1 MKTER
6 ERRGEEGGARASV
19 EGTSE
24 LRGIETVGRQRE
36 ND

>member
-6 ERRGEEGGARASV
+6 ERRGEEGGARANV

-24 LRGIETVGRQRE
+24 LRGIKI
-36 ND
+36 